1 MSLTPEQERA
11 IARRD
16 RSLMVR
22 AGAGTG
28 KTTVLVERFVQ
39 AVVKD
44 GVAVE
49 SVLAI
54 TFTEKAAA
62 EMKAR
67 VRARFMELG
76 LRDEARAAEGAW
88 ISTIHGFCSRVL
100 RTHALSA
107 GIDPAFRVLDEL
119 ESERVA
125 TDAFDAAL
133 GAFMGEG
140 EDPQRIEMV
149 AAYTP
154 DRLRDMVRTAYA
166 RLRSRGERRPSL
178 EEARPVEP
186 AGERA
191 ALEAAA
197 RAALVELGGL
207 AASASTTAAMKV
219 IERCLDLLG
228 RLPQHQLAEP
238 ADLDKLSFAGR
249 SKALCSALC
258 DQYRD
263 AVAAYSALCTAR
275 REYLDHT
282 MLRVLL
288 DLYGERYEEGKRRRS
303 GLDFEDLELIARDLL
318 AANAGLREQYAER
331 FVHVLVD
338 EFQDTNPLQN
348 ELLEQL
354 GRDNLFRV
362 GDERQ
367 SIYGFRHA
375 DVEVFRGHWD
385 KAAADGRAE
394 SITVNFRS
402 RGEVLDAID
411 LAFERTWED
420 FEPLR
425 EAPGSREGAP
435 ALEPCVE
442 LLVTDRH
449 KKRWDE
455 ALGTEDP
462 FGQAMRTATP
472 WRAAEARLLA
482 RRVEEIASE
491 GGFEWRDIVLLLRA
505 TTHMAYYERA
515 LEERGI
521 PTHVVGG
528 RGYWSQQQVAD
539 LRHWLSALANPL
551 DELAVYSV
559 LASPLA
565 GLSLD
570 AVALIGLEARRTGR
584 DPWWLL
590 REGVPEETSDIS
602 PQLVEPPLAD
612 LLPPADR
619 RRAASFV
626 ALFEAERRAA
636 PQVSLETLIDRAR
649 HQDRLRPAHPLP
661 ARGHA

>member
-1 MSLTPEQERA
+1 VSLTPEQERA
-11 IARRD
+11 VARRD

-39 AVVKD
+39 AVVED
-44 GVAVE
+44 GAPVE
-49 SVLAI
+49 GILAI

-67 VRARFMELG
+67 VRRRFLELG
-76 LRDEARAAEGAW
+76 RRDEARAAEGAW

-100 RTHALSA
+100 RAHALSA
-107 GIDPAFRVLDEL
+107 GIDPAFRVIEEL
-119 ESERVA
+119 EAERVA

-140 EDPQRIEMV
+140 EDPQRLEMV

-154 DRLRDMVRTAYA
+154 DRLRDMVRTAHA
-166 RLRSRGERRPSL
+166 RLRSRGERRPHL
-178 EEARPVEP
+178 EEARPP
-186 AGERA
+186 AITTQHSD
-191 ALEAAA
+191 LEAAA
-197 RAALVELGGL
+197 RTVLAELGGL
-207 AASASTTAAMKV
+207 AASASTTAAMKAV
-219 IERCLDLLG
+219 ERCLALLG
-228 RLPQHQLAEP
+228 GLPPDTLAES

-249 SKALCSALC
+249 SKALCSAAC
-258 DQYRD
+258 EAYRE
-263 AVAAYSALCTAR
+263 ALAEYVALCTAR

-288 DLYGERYEEGKRRRS
+288 DLYGERYEQGKRRRS

-318 AANAGLREQYAER
+318 AYDAGLREQYAER

-375 DVEVFRGHWD
+375 DVGVFREHWER
-385 KAAADGRAE
+385 AAADGRAE

-402 RGEVLDAID
+402 RGEVLDVID
-411 LAFERTWED
+411 LAFERTWDD

-425 EAPGSREGAP
+425 EAPGSRRAKP
-435 ALEPCVE
+435 ALDPCVE

-455 ALGTEDP
+455 AVGTDDP
-462 FGQAMRTATP
+462 FGQAMRGATP

-482 RRVEEIASE
+482 RRIEEIAAA
-491 GGFEWRDIVLLLRA
+491 GGFE
-505 TTHMAYYERA
+505 
-515 LEERGI
+515 
-521 PTHVVGG
+521 
-528 RGYWSQQQVAD
+528 
-539 LRHWLSALANPL
+539 
-551 DELAVYSV
+551 
-559 LASPLA
+559 
-565 GLSLD
+565 
-570 AVALIGLEARRTGR
+570 
-584 DPWWLL
+584 
-590 REGVPEETSDIS
+590 
-602 PQLVEPPLAD
+602 
-612 LLPPADR
+612 
-619 RRAASFV
+619 
-626 ALFEAERRAA
+626 
-636 PQVSLETLIDRAR
+636 
-649 HQDRLRPAHPLP
+649 
-661 ARGHA
+661 